1 MDFVMVVNEL
11 FSPCEL
17 KSVLLGGGGGGG
29 AKNLFFAGRSTPR
42 FF

>member
-1 MDFVMVVNEL
+1 MVVNEL

-29 AKNLFFAGRSTPR
+29 EGAKILYLAGASTPCI
-42 FF
+42 F